1 MNDPSN
7 PPRVRALAS
16 SSGSADS
23 GQSATGF
30 QRTASALRT
39 VLPHLLRLLPLLD
52 GNVGSAVSNLLNPPQ
67 PSPPPAPPV
76 DLTPIENGLAEL
88 QAEQREMRVQVMEQ
102 NASFKSVQGRVEAR
116 LERAEEAATR
126 NALAQQ
132 ELLKEMKAV
141 GNRVNELKAAVRKVN
156 VFALAV
162 LGLLAFSIVLN
173 AILFLV
179 LRRVLP

>member
-1 MNDPSN
+1 MSDSSN
-7 PPRVRALAS
+7 PQRLRALAS

-23 GQSATGF
+23 GQPATGF
-30 QRTASALRT
+30 QRTTSALRT

-76 DLTPIENGLAEL
+76 NLAPILIPIQEGLTEL
-88 QAEQREMRVQVMEQ
+88 QTEHRDLQAQVLEQ
-102 NASFKSVQGRVEAR
+102 NALLIRVEGR
-116 LERAEEAATR
+116 LERVEEAAGR
-126 NALAQQ
+126 NTLAQQ
-132 ELLKEMKAV
+132 ELLKE
-141 GNRVNELKAAVRKVN
+141 LKAAGRKVN
-156 VFALAV
+156 VFALVA

>member
-1 MNDPSN
+1 MSDSSN
-7 PPRVRALAS
+7 PQRLRALAS

-23 GQSATGF
+23 GQPATGF
-30 QRTASALRT
+30 QRTTSALRT

-76 DLTPIENGLAEL
+76 NLAPILIPIQEGLTEL
-88 QAEQREMRVQVMEQ
+88 QTEHRDLQAQVLEQ
-102 NASFKSVQGRVEAR
+102 NALLIRVEGR
-116 LERAEEAATR
+116 LERVEEAAGR
-126 NALAQQ
+126 NTLAQQ
-132 ELLKEMKAV
+132 ELLKELKAV
-141 GNRVNELKAAVRKVN
+141 GNRVEELKAAGRKVN
-156 VFALAV
+156 VFALFA